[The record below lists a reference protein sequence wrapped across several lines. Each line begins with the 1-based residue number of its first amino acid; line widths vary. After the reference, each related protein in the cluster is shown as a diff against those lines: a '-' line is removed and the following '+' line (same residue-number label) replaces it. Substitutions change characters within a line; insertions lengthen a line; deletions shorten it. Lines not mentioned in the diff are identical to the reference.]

1 MPIDDGLVTI
11 ARIVATVDLE
21 RALVELG
28 DGAAE
33 AAVVAAA
40 AAAAVEDPLLGAR
53 VVLVEAAPD
62 GAIAL
67 AEPTTEGRLA
77 ATLARHGEGVA
88 GRYAAL
94 PAGDDLAAF
103 ARRAAAVGVAV
114 SRVVDGPFGPAVLVL
129 TGPVSGPHLIV
140 AERRPLPSEP

>member
-1 MPIDDGLVTI
+1 VTDGTTIDEGLVTI

-28 DGAAE
+28 RGAEE
-33 AAVVAAA
+33 AG
-40 AAAAVEDPLLGAR
+40 AAVEDPLLGAR
-53 VVLVEAAPD
+53 VVLVDTGPD
-62 GAIAL
+62 GALAL

-94 PAGDDLAAF
+94 PAGEDLAGF
-103 ARRAAAVGVAV
+103 GRRAVAAGVTV
-114 SRVVDGPFGPAVLVL
+114 SRVARGPFGPAVLVL
-129 TGPVSGPHLIV
+129 SRPVTGPHLIV